1 MSERSV
7 NSSLV
12 PACRVKPP
20 EELQAFFDDPPL
32 VGSERRSDYDAFL
45 SAIATAVPPVD
56 AIDWILLYDLVC
68 KEWEIRREGRM
79 KAEIIKFHQKEV
91 VAELLKATFDKTDR
105 LGSAE
110 NRIFVA
116 PTEAGLWASDPE
128 ARAKIDRKLEERGH
142 DPASVLAQAYMRGA
156 SDIDVI
162 DRRLASY
169 ELRRIAVL
177 REIGLRSEKRAQKT
191 EKAVLDVIEGD
202 FSEAA
207 E

>member
-1 MSERSV
+1 V

-12 PACRVKPP
+12 PARPVKPS

-45 SAIATAVPPVD
+45 SAIATAEPPVD
-56 AIDWILLYDLVC
+56 AIDWILLHDLVDRA
-68 KEWEIRREGRM
+68 WEIRRERRM

-91 VAELLKATFDKTDR
+91 VAELLKATFDKSDR
-105 LGSAE
+105 LESAQ
-110 NRIFVA
+110 NRIFLA
-116 PTEAGLWASDPE
+116 PTEADLWASDPE

-156 SDIDVI
+156 PDIDVI

-191 EKAVLDVIEGD
+191 EKAVLDVIDAE
-202 FSEAA
+202 FSDAA

>member
-1 MSERSV
+1 V

-12 PACRVKPP
+12 PARPVKPP

-32 VGSERRSDYDAFL
+32 VGSERRADYDAFL
-45 SAIATAVPPVD
+45 SAIATAEPPVD
-56 AIDWILLYDLVC
+56 AIDWILLYDLVGR
-68 KEWEIRREGRM
+68 EWEIRRERRM

-91 VAELLKATFDKTDR
+91 VATLLKATFDKTDR
-105 LGSAE
+105 LGSAQ
-110 NRIFVA
+110 NRIFLA
-116 PTEAGLWASDPE
+116 PTEADLWASDPD

-142 DPASVLAQAYMRGA
+142 DPASVLAQAYRRGA
-156 SDIDVI
+156 PDIDVI
-162 DRRLASY
+162 DRRIASY
-169 ELRRIAVL
+169 ELRRVAVL

-191 EKAVLDVIEGD
+191 EKAVLDVIEGE